1 MCWIRCNGLIN
12 GLLGY
17 FEWDRSETIFG
28 DFSEK
33 FLSSKLKT
41 KSTVR
46 KVRNSGT
53 SKCKVEARGH
63 RASYVRNVEMYTQKT
78 MFVEED
84 RREKYMMKCCR
95 RIYCVVVLLII
106 VF

>member
-28 DFSEK
+28 DFSEI

-46 KVRNSGT
+46 KNQV
-53 SKCKVEARGH
+53 
-63 RASYVRNVEMYTQKT
+63 
-78 MFVEED
+78 
-84 RREKYMMKCCR
+84 
-95 RIYCVVVLLII
+95 YCT
-106 VF
+106 